1 MATSIF
7 VEIWRKV
14 TEVIIKFSE
23 SVSCMKYYHSEKRK
37 ANKLEKR
44 SSCGFYLVIAPRYF
58 LEQLFK

>member
-1 MATSIF
+1 MVATSIF

-14 TEVIIKFSE
+14 PEVIIKFSE
-23 SVSCMKYYHSEKRK
+23 SVSYHSEKRK

-44 SSCGFYLVIAPRYF
+44 SSCGFFLVIAPRYF